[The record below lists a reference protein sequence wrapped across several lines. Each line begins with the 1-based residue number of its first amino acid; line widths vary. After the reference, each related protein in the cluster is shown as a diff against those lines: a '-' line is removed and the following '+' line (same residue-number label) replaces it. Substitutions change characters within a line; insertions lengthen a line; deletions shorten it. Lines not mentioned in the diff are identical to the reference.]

1 MIGST
6 TRFAEPFLAGGA
18 GGMIASGPWGISG
31 EGDGSV
37 AGASG
42 TGCLV
47 SGTGFVLGKGRTSAL
62 VDWLVDIGI
71 AFAEVN

>member
-1 MIGST
+1 
-6 TRFAEPFLAGGA
+6 
-18 GGMIASGPWGISG
+18 
-31 EGDGSV
+31 V
-37 AGASG
+37 VGASG
-42 TGCLV
+42 TGCLF